1 MNKLDPRTKIVM
13 LVSISGVAMLTTNLW
28 YLVGLLAF
36 TILVLIIGRV
46 EFSRQKKQF
55 MGALSMIVFLFLLQ
69 AIFGQAYFGAVL
81 CVRLLIVIMS
91 ALILLTGQ
99 MRDYLLALV
108 QMKMPYE
115 LAYMVILG
123 FHFFPLLRQEA
134 MDVYHSIQLRG
145 YELKKAP
152 IKEKLGAYKR
162 MCIPIM
168 SGALSRAQDTA
179 IAMEARGFRM
189 YKQRTYMR
197 KLTLKKKDK
206 FLIIL
211 FPVLAVCFVLS
222 ACKGAPGPADALP
235 QKQAAITIMDEN
247 SVSISW
253 TDDVAYDGVVECDGI
268 EYAAVC
274 TQIHDTDFYRYS
286 AVVTDL
292 KDGETYA
299 YSVGDGK
306 DMTDLTSFCLDDTK
320 EEFSFLYIGDIQYQI
335 RDRDMEIWGDYF
347 REAYYDHNEDA
358 EFVLFAGDMVE
369 KNADPDDWEAFFTN
383 AENVLCRIPIM
394 STIGN
399 HETSITPDTYL
410 NMMTMPENGAIS
422 EEVYSFDYGDCHF
435 VSLNSC
441 LFLTERMGE
450 EGYAEDVAAVNQW
463 LADDLANND
472 KKWTIVYMHHPM
484 YPVVEDMTLYS
495 DLRYNWEDI
504 FVENG
509 VDLVL
514 CGHQHIYMRTQE
526 INGITYVMA
535 NSGEKHTYYLEEGV
549 ALPEYVETYEEQGSN
564 YLRVEVSEDALTLTA
579 YGEDHQKIDKCEIVK
594 E

>member
-36 TILVLIIGRV
+36 TVLILILGRV
-46 EFSRQKKQF
+46 SFSRQKKQF

-123 FHFFPLLRQEA
+123 FHFFPILRQEA
-134 MDVYHSIQLRG
+134 LDISYSIQLRG
-145 YELKKAP
+145 YDLKKAP
-152 IKEKLGAYKR
+152 IKEKLRAYMR

-197 KLTLKKKDK
+197 KLTLKKSDK

-211 FPVLAVCFVLS
+211 FPVLAVCFLLA
-222 ACKGAPGPADALP
+222 ACNTAKTADAIP
-235 QKQAAITIMDEN
+235 EKQVAITIMDED

-253 TDDVAYDGVVECDGI
+253 TDSVAYEGVVECNDV
-268 EYAAVC
+268 EYGAEC
-274 TQIHDTDFYRYS
+274 TQIHDTDFYRYA
-286 AVVTDL
+286 AVVTGL
-292 KDGETYA
+292 EDGKTYE

-306 DMTDLTSFCLDDTK
+306 DMTAATSFCLDDTK

-335 RDRDMEIWGDYF
+335 RDRDMGIWGEYF
-347 REAYYDHNEDA
+347 QTAYEKNSDA
-358 EFVLFAGDMVE
+358 EFAVFAGDMVE
-369 KNADPDDWEAFFTN
+369 KNADPDDWAAFFEN
-383 AENVLCRIPIM
+383 AEPVLSRIPIM

-435 VSLNSC
+435 VALNSC
-441 LFLTERMGE
+441 LFLTERKGE
-450 EGYAEDVAAVNQW
+450 DGYEADVAAVNQW
-463 LADDLANND
+463 LAQDLASND

-495 DLRYNWEDI
+495 ELRENWGDI
-504 FVENG
+504 LIENG

-514 CGHQHIYMRTQE
+514 CGHQHIYMRTQA
-526 INGITYVMA
+526 IDGITYVMA

-549 ALPEYVETYEEQGSN
+549 ALPEFVETYEEQGSN
-564 YLRVEVSEDALTLTA
+564 YVRVDVSGDKLTLTTF
-579 YGEDHQKIDKCEIVK
+579 GEDHEKIDSCEIVK
-594 E
+594 